1 MLKFIVIGL
10 VGLLILVLI
19 KLVLEQQ
26 VEQLLYQL
34 VLVELE
40 VIHGMVLPVLVV
52 LKLETVLQH

>member
-1 MLKFIVIGL
+1 MVIGRL
-10 VGLLILVLI
+10 GQLILVPI

-52 LKLETVLQH
+52 QKLEMEVLH

>member
-1 MLKFIVIGL
+1 MVIGL

-40 VIHGMVLPVLVV
+40 VIHGMMLPVLVV
-52 LKLETVLQH
+52 QKLEMEVLH

>member
-1 MLKFIVIGL
+1 MVIGL

-40 VIHGMVLPVLVV
+40 VIRGMVLLVQVV
-52 LKLETVLQH
+52 LKLKTVLQH